1 MIHIVDIGMNHETA
15 PVELRE
21 CLARDPTGAEI
32 ALAWMRDHGA
42 IKEGLFISTCNR
54 VESLFTTDRVEEAE
68 GAVIDLISQ
77 LGRIPS
83 TMFSP
88 HLFTYRGRDAV
99 RHIFRVASSLDS
111 MVVGE
116 PQILG
121 QIKEAYSKATR
132 EKTAGTILNRLMH
145 RAFHT
150 AKRVRTETGVCD
162 SAVSV
167 SYAAVELAKKIFYEL
182 KGKKVLLIG
191 AGEMAELAARNLLSQ
206 GVSSII
212 VANRTFERAVEL
224 AADFQGEPVA
234 FEEIGSQ
241 LLEVDIVISSTAY
254 PGYVITSEQV
264 KKCFRKRRN
273 SPIFF
278 IDIAVPRDV
287 EPQVNDLENAYVYDI
302 DDLRGVI
309 QVNMAQRAEEALK
322 GERIVEEEVIKFE
335 RWLSTLAVVPTI
347 VSLKDKAELIRQ
359 AEIRKSL
366 SSLGPLSS
374 HQMRG
379 LETLTLSIVEK
390 ILNDPIVLLKRKSER
405 PQAAA
410 YLDLTRRLF
419 NLDPKN
425 DEEVEYE
432 HSGDDTEG
440 QGSS

>member
-1 MIHIVDIGMNHETA
+1 M
-15 PVELRE
+15 
-21 CLARDPTGAEI
+21 
-32 ALAWMRDHGA
+32 
-42 IKEGLFISTCNR
+42 
-54 VESLFTTDRVEEAE
+54 
-68 GAVIDLISQ
+68 
-77 LGRIPS
+77 
-83 TMFSP
+83 
-88 HLFTYRGRDAV
+88 
-99 RHIFRVASSLDS
+99 
-111 MVVGE
+111 
-116 PQILG
+116 
-121 QIKEAYSKATR
+121 
-132 EKTAGTILNRLMH
+132 
-145 RAFHT
+145 
-150 AKRVRTETGVCD
+150 
-162 SAVSV
+162 
-167 SYAAVELAKKIFYEL
+167 
-182 KGKKVLLIG
+182 
-191 AGEMAELAARNLLSQ
+191 
-206 GVSSII
+206 
-212 VANRTFERAVEL
+212 
-224 AADFQGEPVA
+224 
-234 FEEIGSQ
+234 
-241 LLEVDIVISSTAY
+241 DIVISSTAY

-419 NLDPKN
+419 NLDPEN